1 MPDCNHE
8 EAVTRIIFHTLH
20 ALEKGAKT
28 VLVRT
33 VDTEINVIL
42 IGIFHALLVVQ
53 PSAEIWIVFGIGKK
67 YRFYHINAICR
78 NLGESKSR
86 ALHVFHAYS
95 GCDTT
100 SAFIGKGKKSAWRA
114 WQVYDDATDAFVYLA
129 NHPFALLD
137 INSEQ
142 FQQLE
147 RLTVVL
153 YDTSSPLTSLNEARK
168 KILLP

>member
-1 MPDCNHE
+1 MM
-8 EAVTRIIFHTLH
+8 
-20 ALEKGAKT
+20 EKGAKT

-33 VDTEINVIL
+33 VDTDVIVIL
-42 IGIFHALLVVQ
+42 IGIFHDLLVVHS
-53 PSAEIWIVFGIGKK
+53 SAEIRVAFGMGKK

-78 NLGESKSR
+78 NLAESKSR
-86 ALHVFHAYS
+86 ALPVFHAYS

-100 SAFIGKGKKSAWRA
+100 SAFIGKGKKSAWHA
-114 WQVYDDATDAFVYLA
+114 WQVYDDATNAFVYLA

-153 YDTSSPLTSLNEARK
+153 YDTSNPLTSINEARK
-168 KILLP
+168 NSSATTTEQWKDCHPPRMPSFNI